1 MPGDGG
7 IRDSAMVAAAAA
19 AVFIPLGGGPSTIKS
34 DRLRRTGAERFH
46 NG

>member
-7 IRDSAMVAAAAA
+7 IRDSAMVAA